1 MRNLEVYI
9 ECNGNMINV
18 GSITGHN
25 SDDAVFSYSEEYI
38 EDKSSRSIS
47 ISLPLDERSFSAE
60 RTRCFF
66 ESLLPEGYTRR
77 CVAGWLHVD
86 ENDYISV
93 LSELGSECLG
103 AIRIV
108 EGDMNI
114 KQSSYR
120 LLSHEELL
128 EFAREGA
135 TKSAELAP
143 STHILKQSHVRLK
156 KIVANEQLCLLTA
169 RKLGIRTP
177 DSFIINLNDK
187 ENDFLFAT
195 ERYDRKILDTSK
207 ELMGKKVPLRLHQED
222 FAQALGITASQ
233 KYEKNGKDYLA
244 EAFELIKN
252 YSSNPIEDQIRL
264 WDLCIFN
271 YLIGNTDN
279 HVKNI
284 ALLYTEDLKGIR
296 LAPAYDLLSTV
307 IYDSST
313 EKMSLNIDG
322 EYDIRNINQKSF
334 ENEAKKLGLGKG
346 IATQHFLSMVEK
358 FEMALEQSTYEL
370 EEQGYGVAVDI
381 QKQILKKAGIHNFK
395 LTNP

>member
-1 MRNLEVYI
+1 
-9 ECNGNMINV
+9 
-18 GSITGHN
+18 
-25 SDDAVFSYSEEYI
+25 
-38 EDKSSRSIS
+38 
-47 ISLPLDERSFSAE
+47 
-60 RTRCFF
+60 
-66 ESLLPEGYTRR
+66 
-77 CVAGWLHVD
+77 
-86 ENDYISV
+86 
-93 LSELGSECLG
+93 
-103 AIRIV
+103 
-108 EGDMNI
+108 
-114 KQSSYR
+114 
-120 LLSHEELL
+120 
-128 EFAREGA
+128 
-135 TKSAELAP
+135 
-143 STHILKQSHVRLK
+143 
-156 KIVANEQLCLLTA
+156 
-169 RKLGIRTP
+169 
-177 DSFIINLNDK
+177 
-187 ENDFLFAT
+187 
-195 ERYDRKILDTSK
+195 
-207 ELMGKKVPLRLHQED
+207 MGKKVPLRLHQED

-244 EAFELIKN
+244 DAFELIKN

-284 ALLYTEDLKGIR
+284 ALLYSEDLKGIR

-346 IATQHFLSMVEK
+346 IAMQHFLSMVEK

-395 LTNP
+395 LTNS